1 MATSIDE
8 IRIENTETT
17 TSRTVLCEKFLATIG
32 VVLVGFIL
40 LAVGITLV
48 ILHDQCEATH
58 CRITKR
64 YQCST
69 GLSGA
74 VPIKSTRQS
83 CGRFRE
89 KAWQCVLEDVPCVVV
104 DKQGVPT
111 GLSNIVLTASTIL
124 HNRVQVEF
132 GHLCEAD
139 KAVVAQACSDKWPAN
154 STANVYEYDDFDGI
168 YISKY
173 QLGYAADISQE
184 GNIALLVL
192 GAIVFPLGMFLWHD
206 RAYEGRGREITIA
219 HQNRVAEQ

>member
-32 VVLVGFIL
+32 MALVGFIL

-58 CRITKR
+58 CRIIKR

-111 GLSNIVLTASTIL
+111 GLNRFIQHRTHSLDNTAQPCT
-124 HNRVQVEF
+124 R
-132 GHLCEAD
+132 
-139 KAVVAQACSDKWPAN
+139 
-154 STANVYEYDDFDGI
+154 
-168 YISKY
+168 
-173 QLGYAADISQE
+173 
-184 GNIALLVL
+184 
-192 GAIVFPLGMFLWHD
+192 
-206 RAYEGRGREITIA
+206 
-219 HQNRVAEQ
+219 